1 MTANPKP
8 NSAQAALDAL
18 AAALNPTDYTTTLTV
33 EPDDGSGRPGRGDER
48 AHVPARRHRRSTSS
62 SRYRPGTVTSS

>member
-18 AAALNPTDYTTTLTV
+18 AALNPTDYATTLAV

-48 AHVPARRHRRSTSS
+48 AHVPARPTSPLTAS
-62 SRYRPGTVTSS
+62 SRYRRSAVRSS

>member
-8 NSAQAALDAL
+8 NSPQGALDAL
-18 AAALNPTDYTTTLTV
+18 AAALNSTLTV

-48 AHVPARRHRRSTSS
+48 AHVPARRHRRSTAS
-62 SRYRPGTVTSS
+62 SRYRRSTVTSS